1 MDEAIKNGK
10 TGYCPAAGIPELRK
24 ALAQDV
30 STLMQCAINSLSRVE
45 SRAHPFSSLDAHFD
59 PNLSAQFTHSIH

>member
-10 TGYCPAAGIPELRK
+10 TGYCPAAGIPDLRK

-30 STLMQCAINSLSRVE
+30 SYSCNALTVQ
-45 SRAHPFSSLDAHFD
+45 SSAEPCLLDAHFD
-59 PNLSAQFTHSIH
+59 CNLSN